1 MLIVNLTQH
10 GASAE
15 QIKAGVFDLDSSRK
29 DILREE
35 LTFDHLPSAR
45 DIRRRA
51 EAIASLASICP
62 SASGEFA
69 SHAMIGGAPYLMAP
83 LESALRAKGIVPL
96 YAFSVRESVEKVID
110 GATVKTNVFRHAGF
124 VSVA

>member
-1 MLIVNLTQH
+1 MIIVNLTQH

-15 QIKAGVFDLDSSRK
+15 QVQAGVFDLK
-29 DILREE
+29 TCNDILREE
-35 LTFDHLPSAR
+35 LTFDQLPSAQ

-51 EAIASLASICP
+51 EAIASLASTC
-62 SASGEFA
+62 SNEAGEFA

-124 VSVA
+124 VSAA

>member
-10 GASAE
+10 GACVV
-15 QIKAGVFDLDSSRK
+15 QKKAGVFDLDSSRK
-29 DILREE
+29 DILREG
-35 LTFDHLPSAR
+35 LTFDHLPSAQ

-51 EAIASLASICP
+51 EAIASLASTC
-62 SASGEFA
+62 SNEAGELA

-96 YAFSVRESVEKVID
+96 YAFSVRESVEKVVD

-124 VSVA
+124 VSAA

>member
-1 MLIVNLTQH
+1 MLIINLTQH
-10 GASAE
+10 KATDE
-15 QIKAGVFDLDSSRK
+15 QADSGVFDITTCS
-29 DILREE
+29 DILREA
-35 LTFDHLPSAR
+35 LTFDSLPSQEE
-45 DIRRRA
+45 IRLRA
-51 EAIASLASICP
+51 NTIADLATVCKS
-62 SASGEFA
+62 SDGEPA

-124 VSVA
+124 VSAV